1 MANLLSSHLYR
12 SWRSTF
18 RGLVV
23 LSISLCV
30 VIAMSC
36 KTNDQRRTPQA
47 PPSVAHLFSDT
58 PRLEVLRKRIPE
70 LDFYLYRLRQ
80 SLQQRPPVMTLDR
93 RDLQDSLAW
102 KAQAIALR
110 NTQFTRWV
118 YDTATRQPLRNEITQ
133 VRRALAGDL
142 PPSIQ
147 KVCVDRCYLV
157 EMYNY
162 FYPMVSRAWVDPLS
176 GVVHHVEHSDAIQPM
191 LSPILRKIAVSLAL
205 TQPEVPLALG
215 YPPNARDVLMEAVP
229 SSLKNTACERSL
241 HLCVAPTFVVDQR
254 ALWVI
259 VDLTDFRVVGM
270 KWTEVGSSEAGSLV
284 TEKKLQDE
292 VVMQRFCARDNDT
305 TLGRWSLTYRLTPS
319 DGLELRNARFGD
331 RAVLASA
338 KIVDW
343 HVNYH
348 FKEQFGY
355 NDAMGC
361 PQFSTAAVVAFNGPQ
376 FQRLRANAD
385 APAGYLI
392 VQDFQSPVWPKPCNY
407 RYQNHF
413 ILYDDG
419 SLLIKGH
426 QMGRGCGTPG
436 TYRPVFRIFLDQRHS
451 PYHFEHWD
459 GHRWVRMTM
468 EGWHLQTPEMGTSPE
483 GFLYRLIN
491 DDGQGYGIPPN
502 HRLWGYGA
510 RGDSAYIYVTV
521 HHPDEGDSNMPSF
534 GSCCRTDWQQGPDK
548 FLQPPER
555 LLGKPIV
562 LWFVPVLYIDHRP
575 GREFCWATTVIVD
588 GVAKTRVWPCSAGL
602 YLVPLQ

>member
-1 MANLLSSHLYR
+1 MVAISTQFFRYLGSATLGGSLFPVLFLWLWFLSCNSKGGDGTGRADFPLAQV
-12 SWRSTF
+12 F
-18 RGLVV
+18 G
-23 LSISLCV
+23 
-30 VIAMSC
+30 
-36 KTNDQRRTPQA
+36 
-47 PPSVAHLFSDT
+47 DT

-70 LDFYLYRLRQ
+70 LDFYLYRLRE
-80 SLQQRPPVMTLDR
+80 SLRRHPPVMTLDR
-93 RDLQDSLAW
+93 RDLRDSLAW
-102 KAQAIALR
+102 KAQAIALHHSKF
-110 NTQFTRWV
+110 TQWV

-133 VRRALAGDL
+133 VRPALAADI
-142 PPSIQ
+142 PPTLQ
-147 KVCVDRCYLV
+147 EPCADRCYLV

-162 FYPMVSRAWVDPLS
+162 FYPMVSRAWVDPRA
-176 GVVHHVEHSDAIQPM
+176 GVV
-191 LSPILRKIAVSLAL
+191 
-205 TQPEVPLALG
+205 VPLALG
-215 YPPNARDVLMEAVP
+215 YPPTERDVLMEAVP

-241 HLCVAPTFVVDQR
+241 HLCVAPTFTVGQR

-270 KWTEVGSSEAGSLV
+270 KWTDVGSSASAPIV

-292 VVMQRFCARDNDT
+292 VVMQRFCSRDNDT
-305 TLGRWSLTYRLTPS
+305 SLGQWVLTYRLTPS
-319 DGLELRNARFGD
+319 DGLELRNVRYGD
-331 RAVLASA
+331 RAVLFSA

-376 FQRLRANAD
+376 FQRIRANGED
-385 APAGYLI
+385 PAGYLI

-436 TYRPVFRIFLDQRHS
+436 TYRPVFRIYLDQSSS
-451 PYHFEHWD
+451 PYHFEYWD
-459 GHRWVRMTM
+459 GRNWVRLSQ
-468 EGWHLQTPEMGTSPE
+468 EGWLLQTPDIAPSAE
-483 GFLYRLIN
+483 GFLYRLID
-491 DDGQGYGIPPN
+491 DDGRGYGIPPN
-502 HRLWGYGA
+502 NQLWAYGA

-534 GSCCRTDWQQGPDK
+534 GSCCRTDWQQGPEK
-548 FLQPPER
+548 FLQPPEK
-555 LLGKPIV
+555 LHGQPIV
-562 LWFVPVLYIDHRP
+562 LWFVPVLYIDHRS
-575 GREFCWATTVIVD
+575 GSEFCWATTIIVD

-602 YLVPLQ
+602 YLVPLK